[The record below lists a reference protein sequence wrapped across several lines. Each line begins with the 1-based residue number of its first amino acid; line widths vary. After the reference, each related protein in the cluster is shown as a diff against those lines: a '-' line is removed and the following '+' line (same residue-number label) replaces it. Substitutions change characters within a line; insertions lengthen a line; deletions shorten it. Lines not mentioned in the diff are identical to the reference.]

1 MSDSRSRGSERVV
14 DFHAVQYPIIKANL
28 AMSKVVQ
35 QASGFHG
42 SDLRRSDIERIH
54 KALLP
59 VLQETVRAIDQAER
73 SMRVDY
79 DSPRS
84 TPKEIIS
91 EHGDRIEE
99 HYDGAVLNLALMLL
113 ESNRREWLHQKP
125 ETNGANEVE
134 RHGLTA
140 NQRSW
145 LNELQSEID
154 ALSDTGSE
162 QEADQ

>member
-1 MSDSRSRGSERVV
+1 MSDDDRCAGDSERVV
-14 DFHAVQYPIIKANL
+14 DFHTVQYPIIKANL
-28 AMSKVVQ
+28 AMSKAVQ

-73 SMRVDY
+73 AMRVDY

-91 EHGDRIEE
+91 EHGDRIGEQ
-99 HYDGAVLNLALMLL
+99 YDGAVLNLALMLL
-113 ESNRREWLHQKP
+113 ESNRREWLHRKP
-125 ETNGANEVE
+125 ETNGARVVE
-134 RHGLTA
+134 RHGLTE
-140 NQRSW
+140 NQRRW
-145 LNELQSEID
+145 LNELQRET
-154 ALSDTGSE
+154 SDIATTGNE
-162 QEADQ
+162 Q